1 MFSKTQAALAALIAL
16 QLAACGGGDSSSQPE
31 AGTPS
36 IPAVPLEP
44 ATPVDPA
51 NPENPEKPSEPDSKP
66 LVTYLDQ
73 TFVGLS
79 ELPEGWTKPAANRG
93 TVEVRDGSLFID
105 GRAHATQMTAVSL
118 PAALQKHSNYRI
130 DVVFTIEA
138 ATDSKRWASVM
149 YRTSET
155 PTMEPY
161 YQMAMRQEA
170 TLANGTEFA
179 FRNAGGWNVS
189 STKPF
194 TEKIDPA
201 KTYRATVIVHGNRV
215 RQYLNGE
222 LLHDAEMDERY
233 AAGGVGLQTAGALM
247 RVESIK
253 VTEQRDALPVVKLFA
268 PQDTGTKA
276 AVAPTLVQVMSSQTA
291 LEKSGASNALF
302 GLDSSLTLKGAGGE
316 SIGSLLDYVSQAK
329 VLAIPVLRIENEAT
343 VTALSRFVEKYG
355 YTDITLLSSNV
366 ELLAQARKAMPLVR
380 AAVDFSASNLT
391 ASTADVL
398 KVVAQTNRAKAKI
411 AVLPAAMSTQ
421 SAVAHMQRLL
431 ITPWAAVDPTAATP
445 EQVAEVL
452 LTGVNGVVT
461 SHSQAYAKVLQKLPA
476 NTLLR
481 KPLIIGHRG
490 TPSLKDENTLESAQ
504 EAAAAGADVIEND
517 IYMTRDR
524 QLVIMHDGT
533 VDRTTDGTGPIEE
546 MTLAQVKQLKTKSGY
561 AVPTMEEYFDAFKNT
576 KQVHFVEI
584 KSSNPEI
591 VSLLK
596 ELVDKKKVHDQL
608 VVISFDF
615 NQLANMAKTM
625 PEVST
630 GALNSLAVKGGNVES
645 GLRSILG
652 VTQANSSTYNPSYG
666 GGISSELVEA
676 AKHRGLTFWPWTLR
690 NQSDFYSLY
699 SYGTHGLT
707 TDDAHWAQN
716 FPVQAVA
723 AQGATAVN
731 MQTPVALPLTLTTQL
746 GATLNVTSNQMVVL
760 DGTAQ
765 YNVQPDGS
773 ILFTAPGTATV
784 LPGYRH
790 AMNQDHH
797 YTVFAKP
804 VKLTVQ

>member
-1 MFSKTQAALAALIAL
+1 MFSKTQAALAALLAI

-36 IPAVPLEP
+36 IPATPLDP

-51 NPENPEKPSEPDSKP
+51 NPENPEKPSEPDSQP

-73 TFVGLS
+73 TFAGLS
-79 ELPEGWTKPAANRG
+79 ALPEGWTKPVANKG
-93 TVEVRDGSLFID
+93 TVEVRDGHLFID

-118 PAALQKHSNYRI
+118 PESLQKLSNYRI
-130 DVVFTIEA
+130 DVDFTIEA

-149 YRTSET
+149 YRTSAT

-170 TLANGTEFA
+170 TAANGTEFA

-201 KTYRATVIVHGNRV
+201 KSYRATVIVHGNRV

-222 LLHDAEMDERY
+222 LLHDVEMDESHAR
-233 AAGGVGLQTAGALM
+233 GGIGLQTAGALM

-276 AVAPTLVQVMSSQTA
+276 AVAPTLVQVMSSQVA
-291 LEKSGASNALF
+291 LPNSGASNALF
-302 GLDSSLTLKGAGGE
+302 ALDSTLTLKGAGGE
-316 SIGSLLDYVSQAK
+316 SMGSLLDYVSQAK
-329 VLAIPVLRIENEAT
+329 VPAIPVLRIADKAT
-343 VTALSRFVEKYG
+343 VDALRSFVDKYG

-366 ELLAQARKAMPLVR
+366 GLLARARQDIPLVR
-380 AAVDFSASNLT
+380 TAVDFSSSTLG
-391 ASTADVL
+391 ASTADIL
-398 KVVAQTNRAKAKI
+398 NVVEQTNRAKAKI
-411 AVLPAAMSTQ
+411 AVLPASMTRLDT
-421 SAVAHMQRLL
+421 VAHLQRLL
-431 ITPWAAVDPTAATP
+431 ITPWAAVNAVSTTP

-452 LTGVNGVVT
+452 TTGVNGVVT
-461 SHSQAYAKVLQKLPA
+461 SQPGAYTDVLKKLPA

-490 TPSLKDENTLESAQ
+490 TPSLKDENTLESAL

-517 IYMTRDR
+517 IYMTRDK

-533 VDRTTDGTGPIEE
+533 VDRTTDGKGPIEE
-546 MTLAQVKQLKTKSGY
+546 MTLAQVKQLKTASGY
-561 AVPTMEEYFDAFKNT
+561 AVPTMEEYFDAFKNK

-596 ELVDKKKVHDQL
+596 DLVDKKKVHDQL

-615 NQLANMAKTM
+615 NQLANMAKIM
-625 PEVST
+625 PGVST

-645 GLRSILG
+645 GLRSILSM
-652 VTQANSSTYNPSYG
+652 TQANSSTYNPSYG
-666 GGISSELVEA
+666 NGISSEIVEA

-690 NQSDFYSLY
+690 DEDHFYSLY

-707 TDDAHWAQN
+707 TDDAHWARD

-723 AQGATAVN
+723 AQGARAVN
-731 MQTPVALPLTLTTQL
+731 IQQQVALPLTLTTQV
-746 GATLNVTSNQMVVL
+746 GAALNATSNQMVVL

-765 YNVQPDGS
+765 YSAQPDGS

-790 AMNQDHH
+790 SMGKGHH